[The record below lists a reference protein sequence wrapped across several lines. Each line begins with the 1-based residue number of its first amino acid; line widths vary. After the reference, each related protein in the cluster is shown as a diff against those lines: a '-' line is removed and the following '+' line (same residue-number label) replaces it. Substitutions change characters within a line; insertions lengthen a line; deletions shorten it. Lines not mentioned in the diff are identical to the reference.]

1 MSEVTNKRSWSIPG
15 SHFGGDPEF
24 YSCWTLFDISN
35 DGGQSSENLEKIMSI
50 ASARSQPI
58 LAGVEMIIDQDITNG
73 LFGSKHEGK
82 HNVWTYKW
90 IVDKIGIMTE
100 ETLNEEAHGLKLHTG
115 LLETAKTTK
124 QIYTRGV
131 NTNLFF
137 VRHESL

>member
-1 MSEVTNKRSWSIPG
+1 
-15 SHFGGDPEF
+15 
-24 YSCWTLFDISN
+24 ISN

-100 ETLNEEAHGLKLHTG
+100 ETLNEEAHGL
-115 LLETAKTTK
+115 
-124 QIYTRGV
+124 
-131 NTNLFF
+131 
-137 VRHESL
+137 